1 MKTRGYDNLGDIR
14 RAFLQ
19 KSLLEGAYKTERCV
33 ETLDER
39 LIHGDLKLDDY
50 IEESFTKYMTN
61 MLTNSNVYDNG
72 KMKSMN
78 GGKAAGRGQAAK
90 TGDETSSDLQTWLD
104 GTFGLVSS
112 ANGTSHITSFDII
125 NMFQMTNCLAC
136 RYPKNDQCNHHI
148 QWCNFF

>member
-78 GGKAAGRGQAAK
+78 GGKAAGRGRAAK
-90 TGDETSSDLQTWLD
+90 TGDEISSDLQTRMD
-104 GTFGLVSS
+104 GAFGLVNSD
-112 ANGTSHITSFDII
+112 NGTSPVTVFDII
-125 NMFQMTNCLAC
+125 NMFRMTNV
-136 RYPKNDQCNHHI
+136 
-148 QWCNFF
+148 